1 MLRHRQPEYTVIT
14 GSSWVQVPVFR
25 MLITSDR
32 THDMRKYH
40 LACAT
45 ALTALLWAAGAQAQP
60 QPQYQQQQQ
69 QQGPDQMLERLHYD
83 LRLNPGQEGVWQAFQ
98 QSYRED
104 PRAEEEDRNAQ
115 QRMAHMTGPQRI
127 DMSIHMA
134 ERDLDTMRRQGD
146 ALKTLYAALSP
157 QQQRVFDRD
166 TLEQPDQSQGNYQ
179 SQGQGQ
185 GGYQGNYPSQGGYP
199 PPRNY

>member
-1 MLRHRQPEYTVIT
+1 
-14 GSSWVQVPVFR
+14 
-25 MLITSDR
+25 
-32 THDMRKYH
+32 MRKFH

-60 QPQYQQQQQ
+60 QYQQQQQ
-69 QQGPDQMLERLHYD
+69 QEQGPDQMLDRLHSD
-83 LRLNPGQEGVWQAFQ
+83 LRLNPDQDGAWQGFVQA
-98 QSYRED
+98 YRED

-115 QRMAHMTGPQRI
+115 QRMPRMTGPQRI
-127 DMSIHMA
+127 DVAIHMA

-146 ALKTLYAALSP
+146 ALKTFYAALSP

-166 TLEQPDQSQGNYQ
+166 TLEQPDQGQGNYQ
-179 SQGQGQ
+179 GQYQGGQGQ